1 MKKIIGKRMMKSLK
15 HKLQNRVKWRI
26 DTKIVN
32 ELNQLRLRDLDYEDE
47 VRHLRYTLLKQMI
60 NEINN
65 K

>member
-1 MKKIIGKRMMKSLK
+1 MKSMK

-26 DTKIVN
+26 DPKIIN
-32 ELNQLRLRDLDYEDE
+32 KLNQLRLRDFDYEGE
-47 VRHLRYTLLKQMI
+47 VRYLQDTLLKQII

>member
-1 MKKIIGKRMMKSLK
+1 MKSMK